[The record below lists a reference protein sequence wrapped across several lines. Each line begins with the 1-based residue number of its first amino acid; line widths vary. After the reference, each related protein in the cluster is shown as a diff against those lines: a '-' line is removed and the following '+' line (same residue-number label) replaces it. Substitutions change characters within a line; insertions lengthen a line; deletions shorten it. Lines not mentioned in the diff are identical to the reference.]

1 VKRIFLTIVVFFVA
15 GLIVY
20 AQQQSEYP
28 SRQEMQNY
36 LNQVKSNTSDHDSRL
51 SGIISRNSTSGDAHT
66 FLRMKSEIDALD
78 ARITREMDI
87 ITAVHD
93 KDTKVSSVMV
103 DNLQRMIDQRKE
115 KQEELEKFLS
125 N

>member
-1 VKRIFLTIVVFFVA
+1 
-15 GLIVY
+15 
-20 AQQQSEYP
+20 
-28 SRQEMQNY
+28 
-36 LNQVKSNTSDHDSRL
+36 LNQVRSNTSDHDSRL

-78 ARITREMDI
+78 ARITREMDR

-93 KDTKVSSVMV
+93 RDTKVSTVMIE
-103 DNLQRMIDQRKE
+103 NLERMIDQRKA